1 MCILRLSSFF
11 SLLFSLTFTD
21 TFFTLDVYLGH
32 GDAVRVVDPE
42 LGKLERENVE
52 QELPPHG
59 ISLNTPILGTTS
71 TSTRRH
77 TRRESN
83 PGMTRAC
90 TLDMLINDVSS
101 PFSLS
106 LSFLPPNR
114 PTDAEENDPL
124 IVTTDKGKV
133 RGLTLNSPSGRKVD
147 AWLGI
152 PYAQPPVGALRF
164 RHPRPVEKWQGIYN
178 ATKPPNTCVQIVD
191 TVFGDFPG
199 ATMWNPNTELSE
211 DCLYVNVVVPRPRPK
226 NSVVMLWIFGGGFYS
241 GTSTLDVYDHRTLAA
256 EENVII
262 VSMQYRVASLGFMY
276 LGTPDAPG
284 NSGLFDQNLALRWV
298 RDNIRRFGGDPN
310 KICLFGESAGNFS
323 SKNMIESF

>member
-1 MCILRLSSFF
+1 MKAC
-11 SLLFSLTFTD
+11 
-21 TFFTLDVYLGH
+21 
-32 GDAVRVVDPE
+32 
-42 LGKLERENVE
+42 
-52 QELPPHG
+52 
-59 ISLNTPILGTTS
+59 
-71 TSTRRH
+71 
-77 TRRESN
+77 
-83 PGMTRAC
+83 AC
-90 TLDMLINDVSS
+90 TVDMLINDVSS
-101 PFSLS
+101 PSAFS
-106 LSFLPPNR
+106 PPPPPPPVSSTNPHK

-310 KICLFGESAGNFS
+310 KICLFGESAGNFWGHRLILRGQRS
-323 SKNMIESF
+323 IPRGQRSTASF